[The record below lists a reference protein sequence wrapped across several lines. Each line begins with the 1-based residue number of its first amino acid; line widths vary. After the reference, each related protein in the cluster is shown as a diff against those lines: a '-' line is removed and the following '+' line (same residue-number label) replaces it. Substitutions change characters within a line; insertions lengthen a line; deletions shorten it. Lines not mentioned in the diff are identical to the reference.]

1 MRLIDADALLEKIDT
16 EREILVK
23 DGRLGTEYILVH
35 YVREFIED
43 APTVDAV
50 EVGKQAFSGEMKL
63 MPAEDATF
71 ANPYK
76 IVLEDLKQVSL
87 FTGKY
92 DAKNGNEH
100 FMFGILTVME
110 YIADKAENQKYTDM
124 FIDNMNK
131 SKYGVKAE

>member
-1 MRLIDADALLEKIDT
+1 MRLIDADALPRLEGCGG
-16 EREILVK
+16 LVPWK
-23 DGRLGTEYILVH
+23 DIK
-35 YVREFIED
+35 D
-43 APTVDAV
+43 APTVDAI
-50 EVGKQAFSGEMKL
+50 EVVKQMFNGEMKLKL
-63 MPAEDATF
+63 MPAEDAPT

-110 YIADKAENQKYTDM
+110 YIADKAGHKEYTDM

-131 SKYGVKAE
+131 AKYGDKAVE

>member
-1 MRLIDADALLEKIDT
+1 MRLIDADMLP
-16 EREILVK
+16 
-23 DGRLGTEYILVH
+23 RLGQRGGLVH
-35 YVREFIED
+35 WKDIKD

-50 EVGKQAFSGEMKL
+50 EVIKNAFKGEMKL
-63 MPAEDATF
+63 MPAEDASFT
-71 ANPYK
+71 NPYK

-110 YIADKAENQKYTDM
+110 YIADKAGSKKYTDM
-124 FIDNMNK
+124 FIDNMNR
-131 SKYGVKAE
+131 SKYGDKAE